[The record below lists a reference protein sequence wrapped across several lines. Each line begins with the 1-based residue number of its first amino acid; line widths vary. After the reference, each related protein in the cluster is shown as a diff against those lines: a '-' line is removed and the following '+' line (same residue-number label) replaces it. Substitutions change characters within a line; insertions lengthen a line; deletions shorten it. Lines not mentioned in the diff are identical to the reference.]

1 MRLKKNIEIILDSII
16 IITIIILTVILILE
30 QFYGNILILDIIFF
44 VLGISA
50 LIMLVYGL
58 YKIKSWKM
66 IIMTIISDWAETVI
80 ERDKKCVIY
89 GTRQNLEAHHVFKVN
104 TYEGWL

>member
-1 MRLKKNIEIILDSII
+1 MRLKKNIEIILESII

-58 YKIKSWKM
+58 YKIKS
-66 IIMTIISDWAETVI
+66 
-80 ERDKKCVIY
+80 
-89 GTRQNLEAHHVFKVN
+89 
-104 TYEGWL
+104 